1 MSADTNVQIV
11 DEIMGCITQTDVW
24 FETLQNDPAITA
36 AKARRD
42 KVLEQVE
49 ALIPRDLYI
58 DLEDAMM
65 RESSTVGDAG
75 ILYGLRI
82 VFALID
88 VASRP
93 ADLSRHILSR
103 MGVPV

>member
-11 DEIMGCITQTDVW
+11 DEIMSCITQADVW
-24 FETLQNDPAITA
+24 FEAQQNDPAITA

-49 ALIPRDLYI
+49 ALMPRDLYVE
-58 DLEDAMM
+58 LEDATLG
-65 RESSTVGDAG
+65 ESSATCDAG
-75 ILYGLRI
+75 ILYGMRI
-82 VFALID
+82 AFALID

-93 ADLSRHILSR
+93 ADLSRHVLHR
-103 MGVPV
+103 MGVSV